1 MGSPPG
7 RVVIT
12 RIIGSP
18 SLFYDD
24 PAVHREDSAP
34 ANRPRSINPDQRV
47 RMFRGVGQESGARSI
62 RGLPIAA
69 AFTHK
74 VIGRGNDHRP
84 YNEEQENEEIFHGR
98 MAVGSIGALSM

>member
-1 MGSPPG
+1 M
-7 RVVIT
+7 
-12 RIIGSP
+12 GSP

-47 RMFRGVGQESGARSI
+47 RMFRGVGQESGAGSI
-62 RGLPIAA
+62 RSLPIAS
-69 AFTHK
+69 AFARK

-84 YNEEQENEEIFHGR
+84 YNEKQENEEIFHR
-98 MAVGSIGALSM
+98 RTAVGSIGVLSM